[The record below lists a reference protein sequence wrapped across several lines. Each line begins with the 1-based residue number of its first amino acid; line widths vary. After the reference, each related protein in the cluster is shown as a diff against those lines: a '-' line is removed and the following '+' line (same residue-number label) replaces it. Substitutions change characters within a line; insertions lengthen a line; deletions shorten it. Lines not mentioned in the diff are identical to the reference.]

1 MKKTLLS
8 AIMLCMSAIA
18 MAQPREALAAFRR
31 PKWNYREVSP

>member
-18 MAQPREALAAFRR
+18 MAQPQGGFGGFQA
-31 PKWNYREVSP
+31 PKVELS